1 MRTLARPARRVT
13 CPDCSPAATL
23 PRPTPRPA
31 QKPVSAPAP
40 PLPLDLAL
48 VVVIRGV
55 GYQVTPL
62 DAGPDHTRA
71 WRLAKADGEVYDVC
85 RARDGRTTTCTCA
98 HYEFRLRGNSASPC
112 KHGAA
117 LIRLGLIAPAGA

>member
-1 MRTLARPARRVT
+1 MRTLPRPARRVT

-23 PRPTPRPA
+23 PRPTPPPA
-31 QKPVSAPAP
+31 QKPVPAP

-62 DAGPDHTRA
+62 DPGPDHTRA

-85 RARDGRTTTCTCA
+85 RDHFDLVTCTCP

-117 LIRLGLIAPAGA
+117 LIQLGLIAPAGA

>member
-1 MRTLARPARRVT
+1 MRTLPRPARRVT

-23 PRPTPRPA
+23 PRPTPPPA
-31 QKPVSAPAP
+31 PTHGSAPA
-40 PLPLDLAL
+40 LPLDLAL

-62 DAGPDHTRA
+62 NPGPDHTRA
-71 WRLAKADGEVYDVC
+71 WRLAKSDGEVYDVC
-85 RARDGRTTTCTCA
+85 RGCDGLTTCTCA
-98 HYEFRLRGNSASPC
+98 HYTYRLEGTSAVC

-117 LIRLGLIAPAGA
+117 LIQLGLIAPAGA

>member
-1 MRTLARPARRVT
+1 MRTLPRPARRVT

-31 QKPVSAPAP
+31 QKPVPAP

-62 DAGPDHTRA
+62 DPGPDHARA
-71 WRLAKADGEVYDVC
+71 WRLSKSDGEVYDVC
-85 RARDGRTTTCTCA
+85 REHDGRTTSCTCA
-98 HYEFRLRGNSASPC
+98 HYTYRLEGTSAVC

-117 LIRLGLIAPAGA
+117 LIQLGLIAPAGA

>member
-1 MRTLARPARRVT
+1 MATLARRPARRQH
-13 CPDCSPAATL
+13 CPDCSPTAHR
-23 PRPTPRPA
+23 PRPTSPA
-31 QKPVSAPAP
+31 PTHVSAP

-62 DAGPDHTRA
+62 DPGPDHTRA
-71 WRLAKADGEVYDVC
+71 WRLSKSDGEVYDVG
-85 RARDGRTTTCTCA
+85 RDHFGLTTCTCP

-117 LIRLGLIAPAGA
+117 LIQLGLIAPAGA

>member
-1 MRTLARPARRVT
+1 MRTLPRPARRVT
-13 CPDCSPAATL
+13 CPDCSPSATL
-23 PRPTPRPA
+23 PRPTPPA
-31 QKPVSAPAP
+31 RKHVSAPP
-40 PLPLDLAL
+40 LPLPLDLAL

-62 DAGPDHTRA
+62 DPGPDHARA
-71 WRLAKADGEVYDVC
+71 WRLAKSDGEVYDVC
-85 RARDGRTTTCTCA
+85 RECDGLTTCTCP

-117 LIRLGLIAPAGA
+117 LIQLGLLAR